1 MKSTFTRIFTFAT
14 VILLLA
20 LVLIGTF
27 FQFLVRDYLTDHTM
41 DALMQEADSIARLAS
56 SYAGSDGSGLRTLEF
71 QVNLD
76 VAADVTDSEVLV
88 FDARG
93 YLLRTTDA
101 QELED
106 HLVLSRDFIRQ
117 ITENGSFAST
127 STIPGLYDEPRNMVA
142 APIFSPGTDN
152 FMGMVL
158 VSRPV
163 VSISLVMSRISNI
176 FLMVSLL
183 VVLMA
188 IIAMSFFAHQ
198 QGAPLRRMTQT
209 AVAFGHGDLNARV
222 SVDDSYPEDVE
233 NLARAFNNMAQ
244 ELQKSEYQRQEFV
257 ANVSHELKTPMTTIA
272 GYIDGILDGTIPP
285 ERQRHYLT
293 IVSDE
298 TKRLSRLVRSML
310 DISKLQDQGGIPEEK
325 KIHFDMEECAGQ
337 VLITFEQKIND
348 KGLEVEVDMPDHPMY
363 TRADPDAVTQVIYN
377 LIDNA
382 VKFCPR
388 GGTLGLQIQEGG
400 NRIYTSISNTGETI
414 PPEELPLVFDRF
426 HKLDKS
432 RTKNRDGWGLG
443 LYIVKTIVCSHG
455 EDISVSSQ
463 NGKTTF
469 TFTMPLVN

>member
-1 MKSTFTRIFTFAT
+1 
-14 VILLLA
+14 
-20 LVLIGTF
+20 
-27 FQFLVRDYLTDHTM
+27 
-41 DALMQEADSIARLAS
+41 
-56 SYAGSDGSGLRTLEF
+56 
-71 QVNLD
+71 
-76 VAADVTDSEVLV
+76 
-88 FDARG
+88 
-93 YLLRTTDA
+93 
-101 QELED
+101 
-106 HLVLSRDFIRQ
+106 
-117 ITENGSFAST
+117 
-127 STIPGLYDEPRNMVA
+127 
-142 APIFSPGTDN
+142 
-152 FMGMVL
+152 
-158 VSRPV
+158 
-163 VSISLVMSRISNI
+163 
-176 FLMVSLL
+176 
-183 VVLMA
+183 MA
-188 IIAMSFFAHQ
+188 N
-198 QGAPLRRMTQT
+198 
-209 AVAFGHGDLNARV
+209 D
-222 SVDDSYPEDVE
+222 
-233 NLARAFNNMAQ
+233 
-244 ELQKSEYQRQEFV
+244 
-257 ANVSHELKTPMTTIA
+257 SHELKTPMTTIA

-310 DISKLQDQGGIPEEK
+310 DISRLHDQDGIPEEK

-337 VLITFEQKIND
+337 VLITFEQKINA
-348 KGLEVEVDMPDHPMY
+348 KGLEVDVDMPDHPMY

-382 VKFCPR
+382 VKFCPQ

-400 NRIYTSISNTGETI
+400 GKIYTSISNTGDTI